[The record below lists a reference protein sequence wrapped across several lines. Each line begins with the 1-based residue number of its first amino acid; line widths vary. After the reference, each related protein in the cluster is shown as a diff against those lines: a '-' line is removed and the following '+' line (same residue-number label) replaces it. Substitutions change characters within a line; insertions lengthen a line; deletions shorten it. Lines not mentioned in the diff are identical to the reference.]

1 MASKKDVFEKFD
13 WKARRLEYFYFENF
27 DMDRFPK
34 LLINLQS
41 ILVLS
46 HGQAAVEHGFHLNQS
61 PLRCNMKKMT
71 IVSRR
76 QIKDYMITHNFVPS
90 NARITPELIKSVS
103 FSHNRYAAFLK
114 DQRKEKAKGTADQQ
128 ALVLGKEIKNC
139 EKKKNNLT
147 LLVDSFNGDCV
158 KYSLTAADENDPK
171 KMKEMLVKGRG
182 LKREADKAEKDIVEI
197 EKTIELLKSKWKCK

>member
-1 MASKKDVFEKFD
+1 
-13 WKARRLEYFYFENF
+13 
-27 DMDRFPK
+27 MDRFPK

-76 QIKDYMITHNFVPS
+76 QIKDYMITYNFVPS

-147 LLVDSFNGDCV
+147 LLVESFNGDCV

-171 KMKEMLVKGRG
+171 KMKEMLVKGCG
-182 LKREADKAEKDIVEI
+182 LKLEADKV
-197 EKTIELLKSKWKCK
+197 EKTL